1 MTKHPKSR
9 MTHLPFGAALLVLLV
24 SSVSLHAASG
34 SATYVY
40 DNLGRIRTVTY
51 DDGTVQSYAYD
62 AAGNRT
68 QISSEAISYVSIS
81 NTAPSASEGT
91 GVSITVTRIGDT
103 TSAISVNY
111 ATSNGTAQAGTNY
124 TAASGSVSFATNVAS
139 VTIPLA
145 TLQDHLYNNS
155 LTYSLTLSTSNPL
168 IVLQSAVATITLTNV
183 DPAPVF
189 SITGTPSLAEGGA
202 ASYTV
207 TRTNASGLTHAIN
220 YATAAGTAVDGTDYT
235 GTSGTLTFTG
245 NTTPTSMQNFP
256 VQTISSTVY
265 DGSRTYNAALNTPTN
280 GAGLGTSSVTTTITD
295 INVPPSF
302 AINSPAVVQE
312 GNPITFTVTKT
323 GSTRLTHQVSFAAAS
338 GTAILGTDFSVATAS
353 PLVFGASTTANS
365 ITVNTVNNA
374 VNLPNKTFTMSLSGP
389 TNGATVGT
397 ATGTGTISIVN
408 SNVPPGVPGV
418 VMPRSWFST
427 TVKTVTLS
435 WGAASGSVTRYELLS
450 TNPRGVQ
457 TTAYS
462 GTALTTPL
470 TITAGEWTADV
481 RACNASGCS
490 AYTGSPAQLTYCPN
504 GNC

>member
-1 MTKHPKSR
+1 MAKQQKSLR
-9 MTHLPFGAALLVLLV
+9 RHLPLSIVFLVLLV
-24 SSVSLHAASG
+24 SSAALHASSG

-68 QISSEAISYVSIS
+68 QISSESISYVSIS
-81 NTAPSASEGT
+81 NTAPTVNEGT
-91 GVSITVTRIGDT
+91 GVTITVTRTGDT
-103 TSAISVNY
+103 TSVISVNY

-139 VTIPLA
+139 VTIPLT

-155 LTYSLTLSTSNPL
+155 LTYSLTLSTSNPF
-168 IVLQSAVATITLTNV
+168 IVLQNAVATVSLTNI

-189 SITGTPSLAEGGA
+189 SITGTASLAEGGA

-207 TRTNASGLTHAIN
+207 TRTNASALTHAIN
-220 YATAAGTAVDGTDYT
+220 YATAPGTAVVGTDYT
-235 GTSGTLTFTG
+235 SASGTLTFTG
-245 NTTPTSMQNFP
+245 NTGSTSTQTFP

-265 DGSRTYNAALNTPTN
+265 DGSRTYTAALNTPTN

-295 INVPPSF
+295 SNTPPSF

-323 GSTRLTHQVSFAAAS
+323 GQTRLTHQVNFAAAS
-338 GTAILGTDFSVATAS
+338 GTAILGTDFTVATTS
-353 PLVFGASTTANS
+353 PLTFGTSTTTNT
-365 ITVNTVNNA
+365 ITVNTVNNS
-374 VNLPNKTFTMSLSGP
+374 VNLPNKTFTMTLSAP
-389 TNGATVGT
+389 TNGATIGT

-408 SNVPPGVPGV
+408 TNVPPGVPGTV
-418 VMPRSWFST
+418 LPQSWYST
-427 TVKTVTLS
+427 TTNTVTLT
-435 WGAASGSVTRYELLS
+435 WGSASGYVTRYELWA

-457 TTAYS
+457 SMKYS
-462 GTALTTPL
+462 GTALTSPV

-490 AYTGSPAQLTYCPN
+490 AYTGRPAQLTYCPS
-504 GNC
+504 GSC

>member
-1 MTKHPKSR
+1 MAKQHKFIRRHVPR
-9 MTHLPFGAALLVLLV
+9 CVALLVLLA
-24 SSVSLHAASG
+24 SSVGLHAASG

-51 DDGTVQSYAYD
+51 GDGTTQSYAYD

-68 QISSEAISYVSIS
+68 QVSSEAISYVSIS
-81 NTAPSASEGT
+81 NTAPVVNEGT

-103 TSAISVNY
+103 TSAISVSY
-111 ATSNGTAQAGTNY
+111 ATSNGTAQASTNY

-139 VTIPLA
+139 VTIPLT

-155 LTYSLTLSTSNPL
+155 LSYSLTLSTSNPL
-168 IVLQSAVATITLTNV
+168 IVLQSAVATITLTNI

-189 SITGTPSLAEGGA
+189 SVTGTPSLAEGGA

-207 TRTNASGLTHAIN
+207 TRTNASALTHAIN
-220 YATAAGTAVDGTDYT
+220 YASTAGTAADGLDYT
-235 GTSGTLTFTG
+235 GVVGTLTFTG
-245 NTTPTSMQNFP
+245 NTATTSTQAFP
-256 VQTISSTVY
+256 VQTISSAAY
-265 DGSRTYNAALNTPTN
+265 DGSRSYSVGLNTPTN

-323 GSTRLTHQVSFAAAS
+323 GSTRLTHQVNFAAAS

-353 PLVFGASTTANS
+353 PLVFGASTTANT

-374 VNLPNKTFTMSLSGP
+374 VNLPNKTFTVTLSSP

-397 ATGTGTISIVN
+397 ATGTGTILIVN
-408 SNVPPGVPGV
+408 SNVPPGVPGTV
-418 VMPRSWFST
+418 TPQSWFST
-427 TVKTVTLS
+427 TTKTVTLS
-435 WGAASGSVTRYELLS
+435 WGAASGSVTRYEVLT

-457 TTAYS
+457 ATAYS
-462 GTALTTPL
+462 GTALSTPL

-490 AYTGSPAQLTYCPN
+490 AYTGRPAQLTYCPS
-504 GNC
+504 GAC